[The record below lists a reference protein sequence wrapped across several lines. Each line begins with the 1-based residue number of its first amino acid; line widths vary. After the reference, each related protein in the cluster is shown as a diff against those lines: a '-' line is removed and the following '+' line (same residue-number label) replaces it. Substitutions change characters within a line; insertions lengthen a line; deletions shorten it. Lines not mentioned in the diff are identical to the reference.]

1 MLRYADS
8 CRSTGVLGDYC
19 VCYHHYAET
28 VTHIHILF
36 SSTLVTAFGPGLLL
50 IYSQFH
56 SGAEEEHEAP
66 RSRFCDERPFG
77 VK

>member
-1 MLRYADS
+1 MLLHY
-8 CRSTGVLGDYC
+8 Y
-19 VCYHHYAET
+19 HYAET
-28 VTHIHILF
+28 VTLIHILF
-36 SSTLVTAFGPGLLL
+36 SAFGPGLLL